1 MRLKDKIIKK
11 KVTIVTKEEI
21 EYVVESIAT
30 CAPQV
35 M

>member
-1 MRLKDKIIKK
+1 MYFPSASTL
-11 KVTIVTKEEI
+11 TKEEI

-30 CAPQV
+30 CAPHV